1 MFSKTPNEITRLKS
15 KKAIEKLFAEGV
27 HRREKPLKLVYTIR
41 DSGGMALGFGVSKRL
56 FPRAVDR
63 NRIKRLMREQFKQL
77 RNKEAYVSFS
87 GTGFWVFEG
96 RDLPTL
102 GALKEPM
109 ENLISVWSSSAEA
122 T

>member
-15 KKAIEKLFAEGV
+15 KKDIERLFADGV
-27 HRREKPLKLVYTIR
+27 HRRENPLKLVFTIR
-41 DSGGMALGFGVSKRL
+41 DSGGLALGFGVSKRL

-77 RNKEAYVSFS
+77 CNKEAYVSFS
-87 GTGFWVFEG
+87 GTGFWIFEG

-109 ENLISVWSSSAEA
+109 ENLISVWRSSAKA